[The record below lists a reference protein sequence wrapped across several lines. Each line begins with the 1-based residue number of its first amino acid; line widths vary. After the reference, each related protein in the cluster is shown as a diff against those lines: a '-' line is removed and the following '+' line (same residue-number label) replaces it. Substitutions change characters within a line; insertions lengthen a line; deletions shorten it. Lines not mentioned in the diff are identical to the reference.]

1 MTIFL
6 SILIQGLIY
15 SLMALGVYIT
25 YSILDFPDL
34 SVDSTFPFGAAV
46 TAAAIIAGVPAWL
59 TLPLAF
65 LAGALAGTVTGL
77 IHVKLKV
84 RDLLSGIIVM
94 TGLYSINLIVAGN
107 KANLPIYSQE
117 TIFENEMTSALSN
130 RTFDIT
136 VAAILLVIVLTV
148 KLFLDLYLKT
158 RSGLFLGTAG
168 DNETLVTA
176 LAKDKGTVKIIGLA
190 LANGLAALAGCVF
203 CQQQGFFEIS
213 VGTGTIVTGLASVII
228 GTKLFAKLGF
238 LRTTTAVILGS
249 ILYKACTSLAM
260 NVAQNFG
267 INTSNNKFVIAA
279 MFLII
284 LVLSDRSA
292 RKKVR

>member
-136 VAAILLVIVLTV
+136 VAAILLVIVLIV
-148 KLFLDLYLKT
+148 KLLLDLYLKT
-158 RSGLFLGTAG
+158 RSGL
-168 DNETLVTA
+168 LVTA

>member
-46 TAAAIIAGVPAWL
+46 TAAAIIAEVPAWL

-136 VAAILLVIVLTV
+136 VAAILLVIVLIV
-148 KLFLDLYLKT
+148 KLLLDLYLKT
-158 RSGLFLGTAG
+158 RSGLLLRAAG

>member
-136 VAAILLVIVLTV
+136 VAAILLVIVLIV
-148 KLFLDLYLKT
+148 KLLLDLYLKT
-158 RSGLFLGTAG
+158 RSGLLLRAAG

>member
-46 TAAAIIAGVPAWL
+46 TAAVIIAGVPAWL

-136 VAAILLVIVLTV
+136 VAAILLVIVLIV
-148 KLFLDLYLKT
+148 KLLLDLYLKT
-158 RSGLFLGTAG
+158 RSGLLLRAAG

>member
-136 VAAILLVIVLTV
+136 VAAILLVIVLIV
-148 KLFLDLYLKT
+148 KLLLDLYLKT
-158 RSGLFLGTAG
+158 RSGLLLRAAG

-203 CQQQGFFEIS
+203 CQQQGFFESS

-228 GTKLFAKLGF
+228 GTKLFAKLVF

>member
-136 VAAILLVIVLTV
+136 VAAILLVIVLIV
-148 KLFLDLYLKT
+148 KLLLDLYLKT
-158 RSGLFLGTAG
+158 RSGLLLRAAG

-228 GTKLFAKLGF
+228 GTKLFAKLGL

>member
-136 VAAILLVIVLTV
+136 VAAILLVIALIV
-148 KLFLDLYLKT
+148 KLLLDLYLKT
-158 RSGLFLGTAG
+158 RSGLLLRAAG

>member
-1 MTIFL
+1 MSILL
-6 SILIQGLIY
+6 SILTQGLIY

-34 SVDSTFPFGAAV
+34 SVDSTFPFGAAI
-46 TAAAIIAGVPAWL
+46 TAAAIVAGVSAPL
-59 TLPLAF
+59 TLPLSFA
-65 LAGALAGTVTGL
+65 AGALTGTVTGL
-77 IHVKLKV
+77 IHVKLKI

-94 TGLYSINLIVAGN
+94 TGLYSINLIIAGN

-117 TIFENEMTSALSN
+117 TIFENEMTASLSS
-130 RTFDIT
+130 RGYEIT
-136 VAAILLVIVLTV
+136 VAAVLLIIVILV
-148 KLFLDLYLKT
+148 KVVMDLYLKT
-158 RSGLFLGTAG
+158 RSGLLLRAAG

-190 LANGLAALAGCVF
+190 LANGLAALSGCVF
-203 CQQQGFFEIS
+203 CQQQGFFDIG

-238 LRTTTAVILGS
+238 LKTTTAVILGS
-249 ILYKACTSLAM
+249 ILYKACTSMAM
-260 NVAQNFG
+260 SIAQNFG
-267 INTSNNKFVIAA
+267 INTSNNKFVTAA

-284 LVLSDRSA
+284 LVLSSRSF
-292 RKKVR
+292 RKKVN

>member
-1 MTIFL
+1 MNILL

-46 TAAAIIAGVPAWL
+46 TAAAIVAGVPAPL

-65 LAGALAGTVTGL
+65 TAGALAGTVTGL
-77 IHVKLKV
+77 IHVKLKI

-94 TGLYSINLIVAGN
+94 TGLYSINLMIAGN

-117 TIFENEMTSALSN
+117 TIFENKMTASFSSRSYDLA
-130 RTFDIT
+130 
-136 VAAILLVIVLTV
+136 VMAILLAIVLFV
-148 KLFLDLYLKT
+148 KFVMDLYLKT
-158 RSGLFLGTAG
+158 RSGLLLRAAG

-190 LANGLAALAGCVF
+190 LANGLAALSGCVF
-203 CQQQGFFEIS
+203 CQQQGFFDIG

-238 LRTTTAVILGS
+238 LKTTTAVILGS
-249 ILYKACTSLAM
+249 ILYKACTSMAM
-260 NVAQNFG
+260 SIAQNFG
-267 INTSNNKFVIAA
+267 INTSNNKFVTAA

-284 LVLSDRSA
+284 LVLSGRSF
-292 RKKVR
+292 RKKVN

>member
-1 MTIFL
+1 MTILL

-46 TAAAIIAGVPAWL
+46 AAAAIVAGVPAWL

-65 LAGALAGTVTGL
+65 LAGALAGAVTGL
-77 IHVKLKV
+77 IHVRLGV

-94 TGLYSINLIVAGN
+94 TGLYSINLMIAGN
-107 KANLPIYSQE
+107 KANLPIYSQN
-117 TIFENEMTSALSN
+117 TIFENERTSALSN
-130 RTFDIT
+130 QMFDLST
-136 VAAILLVIVLTV
+136 AAILLVVVILV
-148 KLFLDLYLKT
+148 KILLDLYLKT
-158 RSGLFLGTAG
+158 RSGILLRAAG

-176 LAKDKGTVKIIGLA
+176 LAKDKGTVKIVGLA
-190 LANGLAALAGCVF
+190 LANGLAALSGCIF

-213 VGTGTIVTGLASVII
+213 VGTGTIVSGLASVII

-238 LRTTTAVILGS
+238 LKTTTAVILGS

-260 NVAQNFG
+260 NLAQNFG
-267 INTSNNKFVIAA
+267 INTANNKFVIAA

-284 LVLSDRSA
+284 LVLSDRTV
-292 RKKVR
+292 RKKVK

>member
-1 MTIFL
+1 MTILF

-46 TAAAIIAGVPAWL
+46 TAAAIVAGVPAWL

-94 TGLYSINLIVAGN
+94 TGLYSINLLVAGN

-117 TIFENEMTSALSN
+117 NIFENSLTASLSN
-130 RTFDIT
+130 RMYDVT
-136 VAAILLVIVLTV
+136 VAVILLAIVLVV
-148 KLFLDLYLKT
+148 KFLLDLYLRT
-158 RSGLFLGTAG
+158 RSGLLLRAAG

-190 LANGLAALAGCVF
+190 LANGLAALAGCVY

-228 GTKLFAKLGF
+228 GTKLFAKIGF
-238 LRTTTAVILGS
+238 LRTTTAVIMGAV
-249 ILYKACTSLAM
+249 LYKACTSLTM
-260 NVAQNFG
+260 NLVQNFG
-267 INTSNNKFVIAA
+267 LNTSINKFVTAA

-284 LVLSDRSA
+284 LVLSDRSI